1 MNYKKLPTLIRTV
14 VTAVL
19 MCCGCLLLAQ
29 TSFSVSDTL
38 VIIDKNTSS
47 PVVYDYSSI
56 YNDTDEDL
64 EMRWIKRIDMPFD
77 PAWVPAFQDPS
88 TWHNPLEPVDSAD
101 FLLSVDSLFTNKL
114 IFQIAHNQEV
124 GFGQASF
131 LVFPVNDRSDTVRIT
146 YRALVSADPLSTKD
160 QDSDN
165 GVVLYPNPC
174 DGVFSIKGM
183 DVSRIEVYTL
193 SGNFA
198 HTAAKSQE
206 QWDVSHLPNG
216 SYLIKLYDM
225 GGVFIERRLLI
236 AK

>member
-14 VTAVL
+14 ITAVL
-19 MCCGCLLLAQ
+19 MCWGCLVLAQ

-56 YNDTDEDL
+56 YNDTDEDM

-146 YRALVSADPLSTKD
+146 YRALVAADPLSTTNRLVDK
-160 QDSDN
+160 N
-165 GVVLYPNPC
+165 VVLFPNP
-174 DGVFSIKGM
+174 GNGIFSIKGM
-183 DVSRIEVYTL
+183 HVSRIEVYTL
-193 SGNFA
+193 SGNLIY
-198 HTAAKSQE
+198 TATQSQE

-216 SYLIKLYDM
+216 TYLLKLFDA
-225 GGVFIERRLLI
+225 GSGFVDGRLLI